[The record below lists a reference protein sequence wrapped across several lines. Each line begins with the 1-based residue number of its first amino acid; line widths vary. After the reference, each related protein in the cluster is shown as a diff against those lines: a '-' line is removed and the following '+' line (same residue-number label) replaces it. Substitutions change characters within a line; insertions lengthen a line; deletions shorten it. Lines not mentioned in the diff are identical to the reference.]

1 MSFPFASYCCGCYS
15 SRPVPV
21 RRAANASI
29 LYPLNNGRWG
39 ITWSPR
45 ARYASPGRAY
55 RDHTFFRS
63 RWMPETRCS
72 RRAPPQPTS
81 GDMGGIL
88 VTASTVTAWS
98 SRLQHSLTFAHP
110 RRRRRRTHCGP
121 CSGRFVAED
130 PDRLRDCLHLSLPRP
145 VHKLLFHV
153 QHGPEGRIA

>member
-1 MSFPFASYCCGCYS
+1 MLRACFQACELLRQQLTRHFRGGLKHEHLQNR
-15 SRPVPV
+15 SRH
-21 RRAANASI
+21 AACRLLLHHIAADATAQDLCRSDASI

-72 RRAPPQPTS
+72 RRAPPQPKS

-121 CSGRFVAED
+121 VLGQV
-130 PDRLRDCLHLSLPRP
+130 CL
-145 VHKLLFHV
+145 
-153 QHGPEGRIA
+153 